1 MDLAL
6 LIILSF
12 FRRLLTAFNTDL
24 SDKNYQEFLLKPAS
38 SLFQNQNFQSAVAQ
52 RLIFRCLSF
61 TSQQIVK
68 LDISLKYQIL
78 PKLQIICLPNPM
90 KTHLSLSKSTHS
102 LSKYLLSLY
111 YIKAMK

>member
-24 SDKNYQEFLLKPAS
+24 SDKKQQEFLLKPVS

-52 RLIFRCLSF
+52 RMYLDAFHLLLN
-61 TSQQIVK
+61 K
-68 LDISLKYQIL
+68 L
-78 PKLQIICLPNPM
+78 
-90 KTHLSLSKSTHS
+90 
-102 LSKYLLSLY
+102 
-111 YIKAMK
+111 